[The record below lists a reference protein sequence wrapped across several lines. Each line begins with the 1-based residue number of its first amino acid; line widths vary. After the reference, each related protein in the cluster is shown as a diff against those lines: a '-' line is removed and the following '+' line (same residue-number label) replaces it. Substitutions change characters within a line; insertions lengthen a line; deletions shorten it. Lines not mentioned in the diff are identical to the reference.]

1 MNETVI
7 IQSLIYFMFFL
18 LGFRMGKNIG
28 EMNKEKDDE
37 D

>member
-28 EMNKEKDDE
+28 MIEKKKDDE
-37 D
+37 S